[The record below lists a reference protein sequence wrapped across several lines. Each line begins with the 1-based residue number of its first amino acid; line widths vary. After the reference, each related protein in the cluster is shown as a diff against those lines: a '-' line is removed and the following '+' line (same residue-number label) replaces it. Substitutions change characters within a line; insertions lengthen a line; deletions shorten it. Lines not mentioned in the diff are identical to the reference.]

1 MTGSTTQ
8 LQTSVSAAAPP
19 EPPQLGE
26 GVELLGPYQGSGFK
40 EPRYLVRRPD
50 GQVVQLPP
58 VLYHVVEGAAEGHDD
73 RAIAERL
80 GETIDRKV
88 SEDDVRFIVDEK
100 LRPLGL
106 VRHPDDEA
114 TLSTSKPDSL
124 LTLKYKKA
132 LLPPSVVRV
141 IAATF
146 MPLFALP
153 VVVAVLLAAVGLDIW
168 LFEVHGL
175 AQGLRAALYEPT
187 TLLLLFALVVLS
199 AAFHECGHAA
209 ATRYGGARP
218 GAMGAGLYLVWPAL
232 YTDITDSY
240 RLGRGGRLRA
250 DLGGVYF
257 NTIFMLLT
265 GGAYFFTGFEPLLLL
280 IPIQQLEIAHQLL
293 PFLRLDGYYIVSD
306 LTGVPD
312 ILSRIKP
319 TLKSLVPGLE
329 TDPRVREL
337 KPWARAVVTLYLLLL
352 VPLMLLLFSMMALAA
367 PRVFATAW
375 DALGVTWRHAQQAID
390 RREAIP
396 SLVSLI
402 QLAVLALPPIGLAL
416 TFARAGRRVSG
427 GVWRGTETRPRARAV
442 IVAATS
448 AAATALF
455 LSWWTNGAYRPVAA
469 GERGTLSARVFEAHA
484 ALGHRPRH
492 TSVTPTRHRHVRS
505 THPASRARGS
515 RVQDVRPMVS
525 GTQPNPNATSAE
537 TRARVKQRPTDTG
550 VRTTSEAPWTSDPFP
565 TTTEP
570 AAPPASPT
578 TTTTP
583 GTTTDTSPTTT
594 TTPGT
599 TTDTTAATT
608 TTTPG
613 TTTDTTAATTTA
625 P

>member
-1 MTGSTTQ
+1 VAGRRHPRPSVPPSISVTASKTQ
-8 LQTSVSAAAPP
+8 LETSVRGAASIQ
-19 EPPQLGE
+19 PQLAE
-26 GVELLGPYQGSGFK
+26 AVELLGQYKGSGFK

-58 VLYHVVEGAAEGHDD
+58 VLHHVVEGAAEGDD
-73 RAIAERL
+73 YSAIAERV
-80 GETIDRKV
+80 GVAINRSV
-88 SEDDVRFIVDEK
+88 SEDNVRFMVDEK

-106 VRHPDDEA
+106 IHDPDGEGA
-114 TLSTSKPDSL
+114 EGTSKPDSL
-124 LTLKYKKA
+124 LTLKYKTA

-141 IAATF
+141 LAATF
-146 MPLFALP
+146 RPLFAPP
-153 VVVAVLLAAVGLDIW
+153 VVVAVLVAAVGLDVW
-168 LFEVHGL
+168 LFGMHGL
-175 AQGLRAALYEPT
+175 AQGLRTALYEPT

-209 ATRYGGARP
+209 ATRYGGAQP

-265 GGAYFFTGFEPLLLL
+265 GGAYFATGFEPLLLM

-337 KPWARAVVTLYLLLL
+337 KPWARAVMTTYLLFL
-352 VPLMLLLFSMMALAA
+352 VPIMLVMFSMMALAA

-375 DALGVTWRHAQQAID
+375 DALGATWLHVRQAVDRRQAI
-390 RREAIP
+390 A
-396 SLVSLI
+396 SVVSLI
-402 QLAVLALPPIGLAL
+402 QLALLALPPVGLTL

-427 GVWRGTETRPRARAV
+427 GVWRGTETRPRARAAM
-442 IVAATS
+442 VAASS
-448 AAATALF
+448 ATATALL
-455 LSWWTNGAYRPVAA
+455 LSWWTNGAYRAVAA
-469 GERGTLSARVFEAHA
+469 GERGTLSSRVFDAGAAVGRSPHHDSDPAPAHSHPSQRVRGTDRSPAPTVTGTGVATRQDARSRTA
-484 ALGHRPRH
+484 ANGATKKRH
-492 TSVTPTRHRHVRS
+492 AVTTTNIWQDPWPSDPYPTV
-505 THPASRARGS
+505 
-515 RVQDVRPMVS
+515 
-525 GTQPNPNATSAE
+525 
-537 TRARVKQRPTDTG
+537 TDT
-550 VRTTSEAPWTSDPFP
+550 P
-565 TTTEP
+565 TTTDEP
-570 AAPPASPT
+570 SPTPT
-578 TTTTP
+578 TTTTTE
-583 GTTTDTSPTTT
+583 TTT
-594 TTPGT
+594 T
-599 TTDTTAATT
+599 TTDTTV
-608 TTTPG
+608 
-613 TTTDTTAATTTA
+613 A